1 MLRSYCYSHDKT
13 FVQILSTELLSS
25 WQRWSLGVLGFEL
38 LTGSTPFA
46 VASGSSGNGREKRTG
61 TELRIL
67 KEDPAIPKGM
77 SPEVE
82 SLLRELLLKD
92 PTQRLGSK
100 GGTSYVSIRSCQRL
114 SHPTRFYQ
122 KLLRLYTF
130 NVHRHS
136 GASQIKNHPAF
147 EGFNWE
153 ACNAR
158 QLRPPIQPQLASE
171 LDLSL
176 FSDEFTQLPIAESPA
191 IVPQNEGLFKV

>member
-1 MLRSYCYSHDKT
+1 MECLLFFSPRREKNKRETQMLRSYCYSHDKT

-100 GGTSYVSIRSCQRL
+100 GGTSYVYIRSCHQVFPSHSLLSKVTTIVYVQRP
-114 SHPTRFYQ
+114 STFRGVTNQ
-122 KLLRLYTF
+122 ESSGLR
-130 NVHRHS
+130 
-136 GASQIKNHPAF
+136 
-147 EGFNWE
+147 
-153 ACNAR
+153 
-158 QLRPPIQPQLASE
+158 
-171 LDLSL
+171 
-176 FSDEFTQLPIAESPA
+176 
-191 IVPQNEGLFKV
+191 GL